1 MTKRRFLQ
9 QITTDIV
16 IFRQV
21 NCDLFMRLRTGSMM
35 IRNGCEENEG
45 KIIVYSHSD
54 RKEYT
59 SLLNLRL

>member
-1 MTKRRFLQ
+1 MTKRGFFA
-9 QITTDIV
+9 TDYNRYRN
-16 IFRQV
+16 FSAG
-21 NCDLFMRLRTGSMM
+21 DLFMRFKTGSMM